1 MKNIPAYTIKQ
12 VNTPLWSQPEWLS
25 HERKLNSLEYMAS
38 FCDLSVSIYPAR
50 RYPDKLLSISTDSSD
65 EGSRSCFI
73 QKQHNL
79 LLDQASKYLLTAVV
93 IAIAAA
99 AVACSLD
106 ATSDFNLKTKVHW
119 QPPDFFSC
127 SAFNRKCLGCFLCP
141 ALNPEKERYLEQPIN
156 ELYR

>member
-1 MKNIPAYTIKQ
+1 MCCDGVYQ
-12 VNTPLWSQPEWLS
+12 STP
-25 HERKLNSLEYMAS
+25 R
-38 FCDLSVSIYPAR
+38 DLSVATSLQGPA
-50 RYPDKLLSISTDSSD
+50 SWA
-65 EGSRSCFI
+65 EAVG
-73 QKQHNL
+73 
-79 LLDQASKYLLTAVV
+79 ATAVV